1 MKKVFVSICM
11 AGAALAMSSCRSV
24 EKAIP
29 LSSINGEWNIIEVNG
44 SKIAPGES
52 RTLPFIAFDTA
63 TGRVSGNS
71 GCNRMMGS
79 FDVNAKP
86 GSLELTGM
94 ASTRMMCPDM
104 TTENN
109 VLNAFAQVKGYK
121 KAGKDKMYLC
131 NSSNRPVVVL
141 QKKEADVKLSVLN
154 GEWKI
159 KEVNG
164 EAIPSGMEKQPF
176 IAFDVKKK
184 TIHGNAGCNLING
197 GFETSTSNAKSIS
210 FPGVASTMMAC
221 PDMETV
227 HWSSC
232 WKSNKEELYII
243 GYACVALDD
252 TGIFF
257 FLYRT
262 RVACICLKK
271 QLLIGFEYDY
281 VSSVY
286 LLKLSFWQILCH
298 AFV

>member
-1 MKKVFVSICM
+1 MKKVFVSICI
-11 AGAALAMSSCRSV
+11 ASTVLAMFSCRSV

-44 SKIAPGES
+44 SKITPGES
-52 RTLPFIAFDTA
+52 TPLPFIAFDTA

-121 KAGKDKMYLC
+121 KAGKDKVFLC

-164 EAIPSGMEKQPF
+164 EA
-176 IAFDVKKK
+176 K

-221 PDMETV
+221 PDMETEGKV
-227 HWSSC
+227 LKAINEV
-232 WKSNKEELYII
+232 KSFDVLSGGGIGLYDAN
-243 GYACVALDD
+243 GALV
-252 TGIFF
+252 IV
-257 FLYRT
+257 LE
-262 RVACICLKK
+262 K
-271 QLLIGFEYDY
+271 
-281 VSSVY
+281 
-286 LLKLSFWQILCH
+286 
-298 AFV
+298 

>member
-1 MKKVFVSICM
+1 MKKVFVSICI

-24 EKAIP
+24 EKAIS

-44 SKIAPGES
+44 SKITPGES
-52 RTLPFIAFDTA
+52 TPLPFIAFDTA

-121 KAGKDKMYLC
+121 KAGKDKVFLC

-154 GEWKI
+154 GEW
-159 KEVNG
+159 
-164 EAIPSGMEKQPF
+164 
-176 IAFDVKKK
+176 KK

-221 PDMETV
+221 PDMETEGKV
-227 HWSSC
+227 LKAINEV
-232 WKSNKEELYII
+232 KSFDVLSGGGIGLYDAN
-243 GYACVALDD
+243 GALV
-252 TGIFF
+252 IV
-257 FLYRT
+257 LE
-262 RVACICLKK
+262 K
-271 QLLIGFEYDY
+271 
-281 VSSVY
+281 
-286 LLKLSFWQILCH
+286 
-298 AFV
+298 

>member
-1 MKKVFVSICM
+1 MKKYLFQLHCWCSTCNVFV
-11 AGAALAMSSCRSV
+11 RSV
-24 EKAIP
+24 EKAIS

-44 SKIAPGES
+44 SKITPGES
-52 RTLPFIAFDTA
+52 KSLPFIAFDTA

-121 KAGKDKMYLC
+121 RQVRTKC
-131 NSSNRPVVVL
+131 IL
-141 QKKEADVKLSVLN
+141 QFVQPSGCRSTKKEADVKLSVLN

-184 TIHGNAGCNLING
+184 TIHA
-197 GFETSTSNAKSIS
+197 
-210 FPGVASTMMAC
+210 M
-221 PDMETV
+221 PDV
-227 HWSSC
+227 
-232 WKSNKEELYII
+232 I
-243 GYACVALDD
+243 
-252 TGIFF
+252 
-257 FLYRT
+257 
-262 RVACICLKK
+262 
-271 QLLIGFEYDY
+271 
-281 VSSVY
+281 
-286 LLKLSFWQILCH
+286 
-298 AFV
+298 

>member
-1 MKKVFVSICM
+1 MKKVFVSICI
-11 AGAALAMSSCRSV
+11 ASTVLAMFSCRSV

-44 SKIAPGES
+44 SKVTPGES
-52 RTLPFIAFDTA
+52 RNLPFITFDTA
-63 TGRVSGNS
+63 TGRLSGNS

-86 GSLELTGM
+86 GSI
-94 ASTRMMCPDM
+94 D
-104 TTENN
+104 
-109 VLNAFAQVKGYK
+109 F
-121 KAGKDKMYLC
+121 KDLC
-131 NSSNRPVVVL
+131 NDSNRPVVVL
-141 QKKEADVKLSVLN
+141 EKKEADVKLSVLN

-221 PDMETV
+221 PDMEV
-227 HWSSC
+227 ESKVLKALNEV
-232 WKSNKEELYII
+232 KSF
-243 GYACVALDD
+243 D
-252 TGIFF
+252 
-257 FLYRT
+257 
-262 RVACICLKK
+262 
-271 QLLIGFEYDY
+271 
-281 VSSVY
+281 
-286 LLKLSFWQILCH
+286 KLSGGGIGLYD
-298 AFV
+298 ANNALVMVLEK